1 MYMYGTKSTMALG
14 KTLNQQRTRWSETQ
28 KFSLWKSK
36 LVPSFLVASL
46 QCWSSSLA
54 PGPQRNTPT
63 LVVGCSAEMALKIR
77 RQLGLPAHLRPAHAL
92 SSGDLDCISSW

>member
-1 MYMYGTKSTMALG
+1 MWVAVGRLSRGLLLGQCLASTMALG

-28 KFSLWKSK
+28 KFALWKSCELSFGGNIIWSK

-54 PGPQRNTPT
+54 HN
-63 LVVGCSAEMALKIR
+63 
-77 RQLGLPAHLRPAHAL
+77 LRPCECSELPRYAL
-92 SSGDLDCISSW
+92 CSPK